1 MTFILTSSGRIFDYR
16 SPRPS
21 MIDIGDI
28 ARGLSCESRFN
39 GHTRAFYSVAQ
50 HATIASWLVP
60 QPFALEAL
68 LHDASEAYLKDLPSP
83 LKALCPDYRAIE
95 ARVDAAIRARF
106 GLPPTPSREVK
117 VVDLMMLA
125 TEKRDLM
132 PACPM
137 PWPCL
142 DGIEP
147 FRPVIVPWRPED
159 AEKAFL
165 ETFERLTRGCELV
178 ED

>member
-1 MTFILTSSGRIFDYR
+1 MTFILTASGRIFDYR
-16 SPRPS
+16 NPRPS
-21 MIDIGDI
+21 MIDLGDI

-95 ARVDAAIRARF
+95 ARVDAAIRAHFR
-106 GLPPTPSREVK
+106 LPATLSPEVK
-117 VVDLMMLA
+117 RVDLVLLA

-132 PACPM
+132 PDCPM

-142 DGIEP
+142 EGVAP
-147 FRPVIVPWRPED
+147 LSSSLAPYPSPEE
-159 AEKAFL
+159 AERAFL
-165 ETFERLTRGCELV
+165 ERFEEIQGGQL
-178 ED
+178 